1 MLQTIKICTHAKN
14 HNHYFRESD
23 TNHCGIL
30 QKKERD
36 TELPV
41 IKMDS
46 ADHFPQNCDTIYADQ
61 SFSFRALF
69 SDNNELGS
77 YTVDIHENF
86 DHHSH
91 STEAAECLVDQVK
104 TPVNPF
110 LFIKQFD
117 IPEGKTEYLANQRI
131 EVPDNID
138 PGDYHFIIRLIDK
151 TGWQAIRGIS
161 IKILESP

>member
-1 MLQTIKICTHAKN
+1 
-14 HNHYFRESD
+14 
-23 TNHCGIL
+23 
-30 QKKERD
+30 
-36 TELPV
+36 
-41 IKMDS
+41 MDS
-46 ADHFPQNCDTIYADQ
+46 ADHFPQNCYTIYADQ

-91 STEAAECLVDQVK
+91 STETAECPVDQVK

-110 LFIKQFD
+110 LFIKQID

-138 PGDYHFIIRLIDK
+138 PGD
-151 TGWQAIRGIS
+151 
-161 IKILESP
+161 